1 MKRFSRLFFAV
12 ALGLAALILGVNLVF
27 LLPAREG
34 GGGARPH
41 QVEIS
46 RLARAIAAGGEGA
59 IDLTDCRYVTRV
71 TPLLSGEDAAAFF
84 AGENLDAAVRQ
95 IGGTCYRFD
104 YRLPT
109 GGDSTLFWAANGG
122 MIAMAVLVLSLLFVV
137 WRLVLQPFEQLRELP
152 FELAKG
158 NLSSPLPES
167 RGRLFGRFLWGLD
180 LLREELE
187 RRRAAELS
195 LQREKKSLLLS
206 LSHDIK
212 TPLSAIKLYAKAL
225 RQDLYGPE
233 RRGEIAGRIGQKA
246 DEIESFV
253 SQLVTASSENLLQL
267 EVCSG
272 EFYLR
277 QLVGALTAYYPDKLA
292 LQKTDF
298 RVGPWSDCLLKGD
311 LDRAVEV
318 AQNLLENAIKYG
330 DGGWVALSFGWEE
343 DCLLLTVKN
352 SGSPPPEGELPY
364 LFDSFWRG
372 SNAADQPG
380 SGLGLAICR
389 QLMAKMDGELFAQAG
404 EGEMAFTVVFR
415 KPGG

>member
-71 TPLLSGEDAAAFF
+71 TPLLPGEDASAFF
-84 AGENLDAAVRQ
+84 AGENLDAAIRQ
-95 IGGTCYRFD
+95 IGDTCYRFD

-137 WRLVLQPFEQLRELP
+137 WRLVLRPFERLRELP

-158 NLSSPLPES
+158 NLSAPLPES

-233 RRGEIAGRIGQKA
+233 RRWEIAGRIGQKA

-253 SQLVTASSENLLQL
+253 SQLVTAFSENLLQL
-267 EVCSG
+267 EVRSG

-330 DGGWVALSFGWEE
+330 DGGWVALSFDWEE

-352 SGSPPPEGELPY
+352 SGSPLPEGELPY

-389 QLMAKMDGELFAQAG
+389 QLMAKMDGELFAQVG
-404 EGEMAFTVVFR
+404 EGEMAFTAVFR

>member
-71 TPLLSGEDAAAFF
+71 TPLLPGEDASAFF
-84 AGENLDAAVRQ
+84 AGENLDAAIRQ
-95 IGGTCYRFD
+95 IGDTCYRFD

-137 WRLVLQPFEQLRELP
+137 WRLVLRPFERLRELP

-158 NLSSPLPES
+158 NLSAPLPES

-233 RRGEIAGRIGQKA
+233 RRWEIAGRIGQKA

-267 EVCSG
+267 EVRSG

-330 DGGWVALSFGWEE
+330 DGGWVALSFDWEE

-352 SGSPPPEGELPY
+352 SGSPLPEGELPY

-389 QLMAKMDGELFAQAG
+389 QLMAKMDGELFAQVG
-404 EGEMAFTVVFR
+404 EGEMAFTAVFR

>member
-71 TPLLSGEDAAAFF
+71 TPLLPGEDAAAFF

-137 WRLVLQPFEQLRELP
+137 WRLVLRPFERLRELP

-158 NLSSPLPES
+158 NLSAPLPES

-267 EVCSG
+267 EVRSG

-277 QLVGALTAYYPDKLA
+277 QLVGALTAYYPDKLS

-330 DGGWVALSFGWEE
+330 DGGWVALSFDWEE

-352 SGSPPPEGELPY
+352 SGSPLPEGELPY

-404 EGEMAFTVVFR
+404 EGEMAFTAVFR